1 MHERIGRMTVE
12 QIVRKMAAHEDE
24 HALAIASLARQAQS
38 LRRVTIPLAPR
49 S

>member
-12 QIVRKMAAHEDE
+12 QIVRKMAGHEEE
-24 HALAIASLARQAQS
+24 HTAVIASLARQAQT